1 MHVRRAT
8 GLGQCVRLP
17 SASKGGLFWC
27 LWNLFGGAFPHGSG
41 WWLPHH
47 DVALTTIFSSFSF
60 FFSSLL
66 PLDFATEFSA
76 LLLRAAFFFFLI
88 VNCSPSSLNLLEN
101 RKSKQFFTRLII
113 ASKQK
118 QNIKALS
125 VELQQLKQLTA

>member
-47 DVALTTIFSSFSF
+47 DVALTTIFSSFSLF
-60 FFSSLL
+60 FFLSPPLGFCNWIFCSSLKGCL
-66 PLDFATEFSA
+66 
-76 LLLRAAFFFFLI
+76 FFFLI